1 MNGALA
7 VTIVQI
13 EGNKLEAMAKELKKP
28 SFEQQFAEELYSLRE
43 QNEMLEKQLEMV
55 KQDRAI
61 LKNAVEV
68 GISVIIGTAYEAV
81 GLSGKVKLDK
91 YRKDIAKV
99 LRTSDLVGMLIG
111 EE

>member
-1 MNGALA
+1 MRRALA

-13 EGNKLEAMAKELKKP
+13 EESKLKDMVQEFKMP
-28 SFEQQFAEELYSLRE
+28 SEEQQAAEELYSLRE
-43 QNEMLEKQLEMV
+43 QNEMLGKQLEMV

-68 GISVIIGTAYEAV
+68 GLSVIIGTAYEAV
-81 GLSGKVKLDK
+81 DIPGRTRLDK
-91 YRKDIAKV
+91 YRKDIANV

>member
-13 EGNKLEAMAKELKKP
+13 EGSKLEAMAQELKKP
-28 SFEQQFAEELYSLRE
+28 SFEQKITEELYFLRE

-55 KQDRAI
+55 KQDRVV

-68 GISVIIGTAYEAV
+68 GLSVIIGTAYEAV
-81 GLSGKVKLDK
+81 NISGKSRLDK
-91 YRKDIAKV
+91 YRKDIANV

>member
-13 EGNKLEAMAKELKKP
+13 EGSKLEAMAQELKKP
-28 SFEQQFAEELYSLRE
+28 SFEQQITEELYFLRE

-55 KQDRAI
+55 KQDRAV

-68 GISVIIGTAYEAV
+68 GLSVIIGTAYEAV
-81 GLSGKVKLDK
+81 NISGKSKLDK
-91 YRKDIAKV
+91 YRKDMANV

>member
-7 VTIVQI
+7 VTIQI
-13 EGNKLEAMAKELKKP
+13 EGNKLEAMAQELKNP
-28 SFEQQFAEELYSLRE
+28 SFVQQMAEELYFLRE
-43 QNEMLEKQLEMV
+43 QNEMLEKQLEMA

-68 GISVIIGTAYEAV
+68 GISVIVGTAYEAV
-81 GLSGKVKLDK
+81 GFSGKAKLDK
-91 YRKDIAKV
+91 YRKDIANV